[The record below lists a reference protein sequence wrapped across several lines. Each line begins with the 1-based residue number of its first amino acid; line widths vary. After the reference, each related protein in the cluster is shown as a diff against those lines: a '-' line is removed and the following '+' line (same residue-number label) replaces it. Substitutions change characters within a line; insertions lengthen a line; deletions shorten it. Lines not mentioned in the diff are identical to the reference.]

1 MGARLQKAF
10 QIAKDEAGIQG
21 QMRLAMKAGMSADKA
36 GAAPDSPENMQ
47 KMEAALKDVTGK
59 SVKL

>member
-1 MGARLQKAF
+1 MGGKLQKAF
-10 QIAKDEAGIQG
+10 QIAKDEAGLQG
-21 QMRLAMKAGMSADKA
+21 QMRLAMKSGMTADKA
-36 GAAPDSPENMQ
+36 AGEPDSPENLQ